1 MLLDEG
7 VSMLI
12 EQGYHGTGVK
22 EVLDKVGVPKGS
34 FYNYFE
40 SKEQFGAE
48 VIQHYAQRV
57 LENMHA
63 LLGKPK
69 GDALSVLKRFF
80 RAEIRRHDQ
89 EGLQGCLVGNL
100 GAELGD
106 SKELCQKA
114 MAQGLKGMEEQF
126 ASVLAR
132 AQEQGTVRS
141 DITAAELGNFL
152 LNAYEGA
159 LLRMKVEM
167 SVEPLRKF
175 GTVVVEGLL
184 RA

>member
-48 VIQHYAQRV
+48 VIQHYAQQIF
-57 LENMHA
+57 ENMRA
-63 LLGKPK
+63 WLGEPK

-80 RAEIRRHDQ
+80 RAEILRHDQ
-89 EGLQGCLVGNL
+89 EGWQGCLVGNL

-106 SKELCQKA
+106 SKKLCQQA

-126 ASVLAR
+126 ASVLTR
-132 AQEQGTVRS
+132 AQEQGTVRR
-141 DITAAELGNFL
+141 DITVAELGNFL

-175 GTVVVEGLL
+175 ETVVVEGLL

>member
-1 MLLDEG
+1 
-7 VSMLI
+7 MLI
-12 EQGYHGTGVK
+12 EQGYHGTGIQ
-22 EVLDKVGVPKGS
+22 EVLDQVGVPKGS

-40 SKEQFGAE
+40 SKEGFGAE
-48 VIQHYAQRV
+48 VIRRYAERV
-57 LENMHA
+57 FENMDA
-63 LLGKPK
+63 SLGKPK
-69 GDALSVLKRFF
+69 GDAFSALRKFF
-80 RAEIRRHDQ
+80 NAEIRRHEEEQ
-89 EGLQGCLVGNL
+89 WQGCLFGNL

-106 SKELCQKA
+106 SKELCKKA
-114 MAQGLKGMEEQF
+114 MEEGLKGVEERF

-141 DITAAELGNFL
+141 DITAAELANFL

-159 LLRMKVEM
+159 LLRMNIQG

-175 GTVVVEGLL
+175 KAVMVEGIL